1 MNDITGKSQFLRNV
15 VVSWGMHI
23 FVLAAGFIVP
33 RQISDSLGNV
43 SLGIWDFGWATVRYM
58 SVTNMGMAG
67 ALTRYSGLY
76 RAGDNPEKLNQAITA
91 VVVWQLLVAVVILL
105 GTALVV
111 WQIEALINLSPDQV
125 SEARWVMALLG
136 ASIAVQMMANPLG
149 ALLGGYHRWDIQ
161 HTLNAVHDFG
171 VALGIVAA
179 LLFADV
185 GLEHLGMVV
194 LVGAV
199 LVAVARM
206 VAVRRVCQGIAMG
219 WRFWEWHQAKKML
232 AYGSKLMLSN
242 LPHVILFQSMAIILA
257 SGAGPA
263 VLAVFNRGVAL
274 IRICEKFVK
283 KAAGTYTPMVSS
295 LIGLERRDEA
305 REFLLESS
313 RFSLAMTLPMTWGL
327 VCYGD
332 LILLAWM
339 GPEFSNW
346 SMVAVLALGTAV
358 PIANAGPMSVLS
370 GLNAIGRL
378 SVLMFVTTLI
388 CLAVA
393 LLIVNV
399 GFEWNATVA
408 AAVLGIS
415 WTIASGVVIPLYM
428 RAAFSISLWR
438 YVQQGIWLPLVY
450 TLPWVA
456 GLAAGRCAF
465 EEQHWLLMCSAWLV
479 GGVLTAW
486 VYFRW
491 VLPAEWRQKLLRR
504 LNRKPAQGT
513 T

>member
-1 MNDITGKSQFLRNV
+1 MNDITGKSQFIRNV

-43 SLGIWDFGWATVRYM
+43 SLGIWDFGWAMVRYM

-67 ALTRYSGLY
+67 ALTRYSGMY
-76 RAGDNPEKLNQAITA
+76 RAGDNPEKLNQAYTA
-91 VVVWQLLVAVVILL
+91 VVLWQMLVALIILL

-111 WQIEALINLSPDQV
+111 WKIEVLIDLPPGQAT
-125 SEARWVMALLG
+125 EASWVMALLG

-179 LLFADV
+179 LLFANV

-199 LVAVARM
+199 LVAVARFF
-206 VAVRRVCQGIAMG
+206 AVRRVCQGIKMG
-219 WRFWEWHQAKKML
+219 VRFWDWHQAKKML

-295 LIGLERRDEA
+295 LIGLDRRDEA
-305 REFLLESS
+305 KEFLLESS
-313 RFSLAMTLPMTWGL
+313 RFTLAMTLPMTWGL
-327 VCYGD
+327 VFYGD

-339 GPEFSNW
+339 GPEFHNW
-346 SMVAVLALGTAV
+346 SMVAVLALGTAL

-378 SVLMFVTTLI
+378 SVLMFVTTLV
-388 CLAVA
+388 CLGVS
-393 LLIVNV
+393 LVVVNLSY
-399 GFEWNATVA
+399 EWNATVA
-408 AAVLGIS
+408 AAVLGGS

-428 RAAFSISLWR
+428 RATFAISLWR
-438 YVQQGIWLPLVY
+438 YLQQGILLPLVY
-450 TLPWVA
+450 TLPAILGMA
-456 GLAAGRCAF
+456 GGRWAF
-465 EEQHWLLMCSAWLV
+465 EEQQWLLMCTSWLA
-479 GGVLTAW
+479 GAMFTLW

-491 VLPAEWRQKLLRR
+491 VLPAEWRDKLLRK
-504 LNRKPAQGT
+504 LNRKGRTA
-513 T
+513 